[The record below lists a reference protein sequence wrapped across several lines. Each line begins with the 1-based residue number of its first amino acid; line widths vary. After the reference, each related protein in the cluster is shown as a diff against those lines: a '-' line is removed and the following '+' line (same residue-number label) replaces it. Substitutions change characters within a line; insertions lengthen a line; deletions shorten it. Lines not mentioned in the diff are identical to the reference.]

1 MPDAPKQLRV
11 FLCHSSHDKAV
22 VNEVY
27 KLLNAE
33 GWIDPWLDSKKLIP
47 GVDWNMEIEKAVEA
61 SHIVLVFLTNNSV
74 NKEGYIQRELR
85 LVLDVALN
93 MAEGTVFVI
102 PLRLEDCELPRR
114 LRSWQWL
121 DYFPAEARPEAY
133 ERLLTS
139 LKIRADK
146 LGIATD
152 GGKSSVKAEPAP
164 ASAPRKTPV
173 LVKAEPSPV
182 ADSDSDLD
190 LYIPP
195 EYSGATFT
203 PPPAKVKTWTFGGIE
218 FVKVPHG
225 EFLMGSKA
233 DNKQAFDSEKP
244 QHKLNIPYDFLM
256 ARFPV
261 TNEQF
266 EKFVKADSYSTLAE
280 KEGFGWVSNG
290 KEWINTKGANWKHP
304 RGPQT
309 NIDGISKH
317 PVVQLAWV
325 DGLAYFDWLM
335 NQFGKDVP
343 GGLIFRAPTD
353 AEWEK
358 AARGTDGREYP
369 WGNEF
374 NPANCNSREGGR
386 GDTTP
391 VGAFSPQGDSPFG
404 VCDLSGNVWEWT
416 ASLWGKDFN
425 APDYKYPYNFRDG
438 RENLE
443 AGNDVRRV
451 LRGGSFTSQA
461 RGVRAA
467 FRDRN
472 LPHLRSGD
480 LGFRVV
486 LAPRLG

>member
-11 FLCHSSHDKAV
+11 FLCHSSHDKV
-22 VNEVY
+22 IVNEVY
-27 KLLNAE
+27 KLLDAQ
-33 GWIDPWLDSKKLIP
+33 GWIDPWLDTKKLIP
-47 GVDWNMEIEKAVEA
+47 GMDWNMEIEKAVES

-93 MAEGTVFVI
+93 MAEDTIFVI

-114 LRSWQWL
+114 LRAWQWL

-139 LKIRADK
+139 LKVRATK
-146 LGIATD
+146 LGMEDSLYHRVGRAEDYSQPPQEPDWLAT
-152 GGKSSVKAEPAP
+152 V
-164 ASAPRKTPV
+164 
-173 LVKAEPSPV
+173 
-182 ADSDSDLD
+182 SDQNSDLD
-190 LYIPP
+190 LHIPA
-195 EYSGATFT
+195 EYAGASFT

-233 DNKQAFDSEKP
+233 DNKFAFDNEKP
-244 QHKLNIPYDFLM
+244 QHQLNIPYDYLM

-266 EKFVKADSYSTLAE
+266 EKFVKAASYSTLAE
-280 KEGFGWVSNG
+280 NEGFGWVWNG
-290 KEWINTKGANWKHP
+290 KEWIKTKEANWKHP

-309 NIDGISKH
+309 NIDGLSRH
-317 PVVQLAWV
+317 PVVQVVWA
-325 DGLAYFDWLM
+325 DGLAYFDWL
-335 NQFGKDVP
+335 NKEFGKGVP
-343 GGLIFRAPTD
+343 SGLVFRSPTE

-374 NPANCNSREGGR
+374 NPAYCNSSEGGP
-386 GDTTP
+386 GGTTP
-391 VGAFSPQGDSPFG
+391 ISAFSPQGDSPYG

-416 ASLWGKDFN
+416 ASLWGKDSN
-425 APDYKYPYNFRDG
+425 APDFKYPYNPRDG
-438 RENLE
+438 RENLK
-443 AGNDVRRV
+443 AGDDVNRV
-451 LRGGSFTSQA
+451 LRGGSFGSVS
-461 RGVRAA
+461 RVMRAA
-467 FRDRN
+467 FRNRDVPN
-472 LPHLRSGD
+472 LRLD
-480 LGFRVV
+480 NNGFRVV

>member
-1 MPDAPKQLRV
+1 MPDAPKQLKV

-22 VNEVY
+22 VREVY
-27 KLLNAE
+27 RKLNSE
-33 GWIDPWLDSKKLIP
+33 GWIDPWLDSEKLLP
-47 GVDWNMEIEKAVEA
+47 GQDWNLEIEKAVET
-61 SHIVLVFLTNNSV
+61 SHIVLVFLSNNSV
-74 NKEGYIQRELR
+74 NKEGYIQKELR

-93 MAEGTVFVI
+93 MPEETIFVI
-102 PLRLEDCELPRR
+102 PVKLEECQIPRR
-114 LRSWQWL
+114 LQSWQWL
-121 DYFPAEARPEAY
+121 TYFPPEERTNAY
-133 ERLLTS
+133 ERLLKS

-146 LGIATD
+146 LGIKINSPKT
-152 GGKSSVKAEPAP
+152 AEPVLE
-164 ASAPRKTPV
+164 PRKTPAP
-173 LVKAEPSPV
+173 LTV
-182 ADSDSDLD
+182 APPPDPDLD

-203 PPPAKVKTWTFGGIE
+203 PPPAKVKTWTFGGLE

-233 DNKQAFDSEKP
+233 GNKQAFDDEKP
-244 QHKLNIPYDFLM
+244 QHKLTIPYDFLM

-266 EKFVKADSYSTLAE
+266 AAFVKVASYSTLAE
-280 KEGFGWVSNG
+280 KEGFGWVWNR
-290 KEWINTKGANWKHP
+290 KEWIKTKGANWKHP
-304 RGPQT
+304 HGPQT

-335 NQFGKDVP
+335 NQFGRDVP
-343 GGLIFRAPTD
+343 GGLFFRAPTE

-369 WGNEF
+369 WGDEF
-374 NPANCNSREGGR
+374 NPANCNSGKGGPA
-386 GDTTP
+386 GTTP
-391 VGAFSPQGDSPFG
+391 VGAFSPQGDSPYG

-416 ASLWGKDFN
+416 ASLWGKDVN
-425 APDYKYPYNFRDG
+425 TPNYKYPYNSRDG
-438 RENLE
+438 RENSK
-443 AGNDVRRV
+443 AGDDVLHV
-451 LRGGSFTSQA
+451 LRGGSFVNET
-461 RGVRAA
+461 RLVRAA
-467 FRDRN
+467 FRN
-472 LPHLRSGD
+472 WYLPNDWNGN

>member
-61 SHIVLVFLTNNSV
+61 SHIVLVFLTDNSV

-85 LVLDVALN
+85 TVLNVALN
-93 MAEGTVFVI
+93 MTEGTIFVI
-102 PLRLEDCELPRR
+102 PLRLEECQLPRS

-146 LGIATD
+146 LGIAINTTQTLQ
-152 GGKSSVKAEPAP
+152 KAEPAP
-164 ASAPRKTPV
+164 VSTPQKAPQAVTTA
-173 LVKAEPSPV
+173 LVEH
-182 ADSDSDLD
+182 DSDLD

-195 EYSGATFT
+195 EFSGATFT

-233 DNKQAFDSEKP
+233 DNKLAYEDEKP

-256 ARFPV
+256 GRFPV
-261 TNEQF
+261 TNEQSS
-266 EKFVKADSYSTLAE
+266 EFVKAA
-280 KEGFGWVSNG
+280 GFKNEWGVSDWEA
-290 KEWINTKGANWKHP
+290 KL
-304 RGPQT
+304 
-309 NIDGISKH
+309 KH
-317 PVVQLAWV
+317 PVVNVAWHSAI
-325 DGLAYFDWLM
+325 AYCDWL
-335 NQFGKDVP
+335 NQNFGKSTP
-343 GGLIFRAPTD
+343 GGLVFRLPTE

-358 AARGTDGREYP
+358 AARGADGREYP

-374 NPANCNSREGGR
+374 NPANCNSTEGGR
-386 GDTTP
+386 GGTTP
-391 VGAFSPQGDSPFG
+391 VGAFSPQGDSPYG

-416 ASLWGKDFN
+416 ASLWGKALNTPDF
-425 APDYKYPYNFRDG
+425 KYPYNSRDG
-438 RENLE
+438 RENLK
-443 AGNDVRRV
+443 AGDDVLRV
-451 LRGGSFTSQA
+451 LRGGSFFNGS
-461 RGVRAA
+461 RHVRAA
-467 FRDRN
+467 CRFRYNPNNWD
-472 LPHLRSGD
+472 D
-480 LGFRVV
+480 YLGFRVV
-486 LAPRLG
+486 LAPRLS